1 MADYRPAATRV
12 ARKYGIP
19 VPLFLTLVKWESGGN
34 QNAVSPAGAVGWTQL
49 MPEEILESPYV
60 LVGTEDRIVEDLQ
73 ARRERWGISYVTTH
87 ELFMDALAPIVAR
100 LVGR

>member
-1 MADYRPAATRV
+1 
-12 ARKYGIP
+12 
-19 VPLFLTLVKWESGGN
+19 
-34 QNAVSPAGAVGWTQL
+34 